1 VRICTGVFLR
11 SFGWVSYTLPR
22 CTYGENFLFLGENH
36 QNISGDYFMSEEAE
50 LTSSN
55 FDSAIAEGVTL
66 VDFWAEWCGPCRMIA
81 PVISE
86 LAEEYAG
93 KVNVGKINVD
103 NETELAQRFNVSSIP
118 SLIIFKNGDEI
129 NRFIGVTSKTELA
142 GALDAAGAAPSEA

>member
-1 VRICTGVFLR
+1 
-11 SFGWVSYTLPR
+11 
-22 CTYGENFLFLGENH
+22 
-36 QNISGDYFMSEEAE
+36 MSEEAE
-50 LTSSN
+50 LTSAN

-118 SLIIFKNGDEI
+118 SLIIFKNGDEV

-142 GALDAAGAAPSEA
+142 GALDAAGDAPS